1 MEQSKQFNDVLAL
14 GRKLVCELKLE
25 QSGDTLARWM
35 AHHLAELIIATE
47 QAKGDE
53 LPEFENRCREAILGL
68 WEHLDVL
75 PDDIRPLKN
84 LEPLMA
90 TIKALD
96 PKERAYFYQ
105 TQAQEAAD
113 NSELPGDAKEWLKL
127 SRELDYSARLLIKM
141 CLENAAKSS
150 ADENQEWF
158 DLGINAFDDELPVVN
173 ILRIL
178 VDGQNDQTESN
189 KAAVNEKVELL
200 QDRRDRLHAMVKMA
214 DLLALDIEAQ
224 IKNLTS

>member
-53 LPEFENRCREAILGL
+53 LPEFEKRCRETILAL
-68 WEHLDVL
+68 WKHLDVF
-75 PDDIRPLKN
+75 PEDIRPLKN
-84 LEPLMA
+84 LEPIIA

-96 PKERAYFYQ
+96 PKEQTYFYR

-113 NSELPGDAKEWLKL
+113 NSELPEDAKEWLKL
-127 SRELDYSARLLIKM
+127 STGLDYSARILIKM
-141 CLENAAKSS
+141 CLENAARSG

-158 DLGINAFDDELPVVN
+158 ELGINAFDDELPVVG

-178 VDGQNDQTESN
+178 VDGQNDQTESEN
-189 KAAVNEKVELL
+189 AAINSRLELL
-200 QDRRDRLHAMVKMA
+200 QDRRDRLREMVKMA
-214 DLLALDIEAQ
+214 DLLASNIEEEIA
-224 IKNLTS
+224 KLTS